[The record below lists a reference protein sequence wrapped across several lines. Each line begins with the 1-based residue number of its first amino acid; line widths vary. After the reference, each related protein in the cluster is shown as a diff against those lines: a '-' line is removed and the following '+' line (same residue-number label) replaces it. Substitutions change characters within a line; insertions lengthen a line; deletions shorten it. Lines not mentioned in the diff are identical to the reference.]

1 MAIALGISHISTLFF
16 LSNALQENKIGSL
29 PGQST
34 GLIINNGADLSVT
47 RSSFLGNEE
56 VQVDPRFANYLIG
69 NMNGLLELEGN
80 CFVENQIQFAPV
92 ISHSDKFPT
101 VSNNYGQGT
110 LLETCEFVAVFR
122 NTGTAAA
129 VSQSNYYCIEFDRL
143 SCVRSP
149 GQVATR
155 DPDHG
160 DPIGFEFE
168 SKAATT
174 VSGMCSLV
182 LMYTTLAILDGIAL
196 W

>member
-1 MAIALGISHISTLFF
+1 MLS
-16 LSNALQENKIGSL
+16 SNAPQENKIGSL

-69 NMNGLLELEGN
+69 NMNGLLVLEGN

-92 ISHSDKFPT
+92 ISHSDKFPA

-149 GQVATR
+149 QQMATR
-155 DPDHG
+155 DPD
-160 DPIGFEFE
+160 PIGLEIIV

-174 VSGMCSLV
+174 ASGMCSHILMCTSLALLV
-182 LMYTTLAILDGIAL
+182 GIAL